1 MAERRVAVIGG
12 GISGLAAA
20 HSLIDAGADVTLFE
34 SAPVLG
40 GKIAATTLAGL
51 ELPTAPDAF
60 LARQPEMIDLAEQL
74 GLGDQL
80 VAPAAREARIARR
93 GRLHPLPP
101 NLLGI
106 PTELDALAE
115 SGLISDAGVAR
126 AAQDLHAADDRPAGD
141 ESVGALVRR
150 RLGDEV
156 LEYLVDPLLGGIN
169 AGDSDRLSA
178 LAGVPQ
184 VGAARA
190 LHPSLIEAARL
201 MRSRATPDP
210 DAPVFLTPV
219 GGLQRMIDALQQRVG
234 SHGRLRLGEPAVIE
248 PEGPEGWTVNGNRF
262 ERVVVAT
269 AAQPAAALTERVSPT
284 AADELR
290 GIDASSVAMVLMVL
304 PAGSLALDESISG
317 VLVPRLEGRVVTA
330 ISVATHKWPHLAPDA
345 TVLRISAGRRTDERW
360 QTMTDAELVAAV
372 RADLAEV
379 IDLHVEPTATHVTRW
394 MHALPQYDVDHAA
407 RVDRLEAALREDAP
421 GLHLAGPMLR
431 GLGLPACVRS
441 GRAAAAAALG

>member
-1 MAERRVAVIGG
+1 VAERRVAVIGG

-20 HSLIDAGADVTLFE
+20 HALIDAGADVSLFE

-40 GKIAATTLAGL
+40 GKIAATRLAGL

-60 LARQPEMIDLAEQL
+60 LARQPEMIELAEQL
-74 GLGDQL
+74 GLGHQL
-80 VAPAAREARIARR
+80 VAPVARAARIARN
-93 GRLHPLPP
+93 GQLHPLPP

-106 PTELDALAE
+106 PTDLDALAK
-115 SGLISDAGVAR
+115 SDLISDAGVAR
-126 AAQDLHAADDRPAGD
+126 AAQDLDAADDRPAGD

-190 LHPSLIEAARL
+190 LHPSLIEAVRL

-210 DAPVFLTPV
+210 DAPVFLAPV
-219 GGLQRMIDALQQRVG
+219 GGLQMMIGALQQRVA
-234 SHGRLRLGEPAVIE
+234 SHGQLRLGEPASIE
-248 PEGPEGWTVNGNRF
+248 LTNGNGWSVNGNRF
-262 ERVVVAT
+262 DRVVVAT
-269 AAQPAAALTERVSPT
+269 AAQPAAALVERLSPT
-284 AADELR
+284 TADELR
-290 GIDASSVAMVLMVL
+290 RIEASSVAMVLFVL
-304 PAGSLALDESISG
+304 PAGCLALDDSISG

-345 TVLRISAGRRTDERW
+345 TVLRVSAGRRTDERW
-360 QTMTDAELVAAV
+360 QTMTDAELITAV
-372 RADLAEV
+372 RSDLAQV
-379 IDLHVEPTATHVTRW
+379 IDLQTEPTATHVTRW
-394 MHALPQYDVDHAA
+394 MHALPQYDVDHAG
-407 RVDRLEAALREDAP
+407 RIDRLEAALRDDAP

-441 GRAAAAAALG
+441 GRTAAAAALG